1 MQGVLAKTLESLSN
15 SVFERRTST
24 GSGLFAS
31 LGSGLVQ
38 TLGQIVFIR
47 EKKLSNTN
55 LLESRHIKEKKA
67 SLPVDV
73 RRSKT
78 SLLKLPNTVNWERE
92 TCGKDWNWLPLP
104 NLQFFLPVPGSEI
117 GGSTKFKKRQ
127 HEKKTGGNWGEED
140 RHRPLFPDHSLI
152 FFRCLSP
159 SRLSYHLI
167 AWNRLPFCHWSSPLI
182 WSTRVVFDVVAL
194 SLVNLSNSWF
204 KDCSNRKNSLIT

>member
-1 MQGVLAKTLESLSN
+1 MGSKVGFCTLESLSN

-38 TLGQIVFIR
+38 SLGQIVFIR

-78 SLLKLPNTVNWERE
+78 SLLKLPNVCFCFPTKMLHLNAPFF
-92 TCGKDWNWLPLP
+92 PLKCSVSP
-104 NLQFFLPVPGSEI
+104 QKV
-117 GGSTKFKKRQ
+117 TKML
-127 HEKKTGGNWGEED
+127 G
-140 RHRPLFPDHSLI
+140 
-152 FFRCLSP
+152 
-159 SRLSYHLI
+159 
-167 AWNRLPFCHWSSPLI
+167 
-182 WSTRVVFDVVAL
+182 
-194 SLVNLSNSWF
+194 
-204 KDCSNRKNSLIT
+204 

>member
-1 MQGVLAKTLESLSN
+1 MILLIESLSN

-55 LLESRHIKEKKA
+55 LLESRRIKEKKA

-78 SLLKLPNTVNWERE
+78 SLLKLPNNNDDDDDDDDDDNDEFYHLE
-92 TCGKDWNWLPLP
+92 
-104 NLQFFLPVPGSEI
+104 
-117 GGSTKFKKRQ
+117 
-127 HEKKTGGNWGEED
+127 EK
-140 RHRPLFPDHSLI
+140 PLFQYLFTLFTKI
-152 FFRCLSP
+152 
-159 SRLSYHLI
+159 
-167 AWNRLPFCHWSSPLI
+167 
-182 WSTRVVFDVVAL
+182 
-194 SLVNLSNSWF
+194 
-204 KDCSNRKNSLIT
+204 